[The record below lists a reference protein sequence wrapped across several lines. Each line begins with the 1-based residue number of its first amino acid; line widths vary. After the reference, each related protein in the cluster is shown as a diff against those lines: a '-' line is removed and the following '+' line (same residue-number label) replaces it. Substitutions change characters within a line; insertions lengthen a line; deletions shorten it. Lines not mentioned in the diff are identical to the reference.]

1 MSESVDEKVPPKSVS
16 GTIHHAGAGA
26 VSLIGAIWGT
36 REIDSLLMDEAED
49 QIRRAISFGSP
60 PQGPEEERLQA
71 RALAVAIMACKAAL
85 EGWANRILVKQYP
98 VTWSKSKIQDTAF
111 AAKWEKIIDTL
122 PGYTWDKAK
131 DPALS
136 LDRITKVRQL
146 FEHFKAQPVQLGS
159 ANDPFQS
166 ISDVQPWITVARQVM
181 KDTEH
186 LT

>member
-1 MSESVDEKVPPKSVS
+1 MSESVDEKESPKSVS
-16 GTIHHAGAGA
+16 GTISHASAGA
-26 VSLIGAIWGT
+26 VSFIGAIWGT

-60 PQGPEEERLQA
+60 PQGSEEERLQA
-71 RALAVAIMACKAAL
+71 RALAVAIMACHAAL
-85 EGWANRILVKQYP
+85 EGWANRILVREDRVK
-98 VTWSKSKIQDTAF
+98 WSKSAIKSTKF
-111 AAKWEKIIDTL
+111 AAKWEEIIGRL
-122 PGYTWDKAK
+122 PGCTWDKAK

-136 LDRITKVRQL
+136 LIRINKVRQL
-146 FEHFKAQPVQLGS
+146 FAHFKAQPVQLGS
-159 ANDPFQS
+159 ENDPFRS